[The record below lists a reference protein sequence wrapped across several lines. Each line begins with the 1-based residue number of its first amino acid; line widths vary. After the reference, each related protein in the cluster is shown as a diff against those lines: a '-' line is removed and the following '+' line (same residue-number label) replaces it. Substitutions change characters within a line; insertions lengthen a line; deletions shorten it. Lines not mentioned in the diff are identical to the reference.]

1 MKKLIIIIMILML
14 TSVIAFAELNDEA
27 KSNIETLR
35 EKYINEEV
43 EDIEKLIKKL
53 KYKLYTL
60 TGSAI
65 EFDDT
70 RFYSGISINIPV
82 IEVVDIS
89 LDVLVQIKG
98 WEIWINDKCYYVLLL
113 EKED

>member
-1 MKKLIIIIMILML
+1 MKKLIVIISILML
-14 TSVIAFAELNDEA
+14 FSITAFAELSDGA
-27 KSNIETLR
+27 KANIEILKA
-35 EKYINEEV
+35 KYINEEV

-60 TGSAI
+60 TGSVI

-70 RFYSGISINIPV
+70 RFYDGISINIPV

-89 LDVLVQIKG
+89 LNVLMQLKG
-98 WEIWINDKCYYVLLL
+98 WEIWINDKCYYVLLV
-113 EKED
+113 EKGD